1 MSFITDIQDIMQV
14 TAQQL
19 DELNDKE
26 RENNYNKDISEQK
39 RREVQSQINAERL
52 ALRMGA
58 KSSIYD
64 IHDKKTEEIK
74 QAYVVN
80 PDQMNEDYKLLK
92 SGSELDAASLEAMY
106 SHNQT
111 NPLVLQEIAKYNTE
125 KNVKAKCPYYN
136 VETATNEFTGW
147 VNSNC
152 SAINNGSI
160 QLAMHLSG
168 RTTPAAVTFAS
179 NIIGG

>member
-1 MSFITDIQDIMQV
+1 
-14 TAQQL
+14 
-19 DELNDKE
+19 
-26 RENNYNKDISEQK
+26 
-39 RREVQSQINAERL
+39 
-52 ALRMGA
+52 
-58 KSSIYD
+58 
-64 IHDKKTEEIK
+64 
-74 QAYVVN
+74 
-80 PDQMNEDYKLLK
+80 
-92 SGSELDAASLEAMY
+92 MY